1 MAMVEYHLNGKKVLL
16 DDSIDESETG
26 IAIHKNEEENQDKKE
41 DFNENTQVF
50 EFGENDEK

>member
-26 IAIHKNEEENQDKKE
+26 IAIHKKDI
-41 DFNENTQVF
+41 VI
-50 EFGENDEK
+50 